1 MSTQTSTARS
11 GTTTAN
17 PATPALPLETSSPST
32 PASLDKA
39 DNDSP
44 TLGGAGNGAEG
55 RQDADKRAEAGRDA
69 VHDEKEDPRSVEGS
83 GLAGWLMRHARAK
96 KRPSQP
102 VSGSDVQAEAGD
114 SSEYHYVKP
123 EFRDLPILSGLVCP
137 FSVLLDIPGLTT
149 RWYIRTEG
157 YNIVETQPN
166 PALLDVGQAISLAF
180 GVLAN
185 AALVW
190 RFLEHRPRV
199 CTWVAIV
206 ALTMHDALNITIVT
220 WFGVAHRFSD
230 GFTYGDA
237 FWLSVASTAA
247 STFCNITLVLDLAR
261 TKDFD
266 KKGSGLTEKQ
276 RTLVIAT
283 MVFFV
288 YLSLG
293 ALCFSYLIGGLTFID
308 ALYFVCC
315 TVTSV
320 GFGDIVPITAGAR
333 VFCMLYAAI
342 GLVLLALTIAV
353 ARETIIETFEAN
365 YRSRRDKLAER
376 ARARKEEARR
386 RVVEGRERRRRVLE
400 EAQVQAQGQGLGVE
414 VKESRVVGAAGG
426 GRGGRGAVVGRNG
439 SKEEQVALDM
449 PARTLTFSVPTLPE
463 DDHLPADSLLH
474 RLRRTLSRP
483 FHHAAKEVDFRR
495 SLKDFRSGGSLARRS
510 SVSSLSST
518 LTTSSLDESFRSLKD
533 QLVREQREE
542 FRIKL
547 GISFGLFLI
556 FWLGGSAIFM
566 FTERWTYGV
575 ALYFSCTYFL
585 TIGFGDYSPKSAAGR
600 AFFVAWALL
609 GVANMTLLLSVLTES
624 WSSRYKS
631 SIDDGRLKKT
641 MRRLDLRKKPDAS
654 GSTNPNSSS
663 VSLLAS
669 EGYTVPSQ
677 PIPPHELP
685 EKIVETIKGFH
696 KHARYFLLGRT
707 GDPPPQLR
715 FLLEA
720 ADEVDE
726 KVESLV
732 AGGATSLAD
741 SGAQGD
747 TKHYLFM
754 VSYERQFDALVD
766 SAEQLSQ
773 AIKTTAAELEALNV
787 ENDRLRAE
795 LLQLQAEHSACE
807 PPQAQAPVR
816 HIPFP
821 FVHRPPGGFGDE
833 EVEEELVEE
842 VDEADDKSTIKK
854 TASEGG

>member
-1 MSTQTSTARS
+1 MSTQTSTAHS
-11 GTTTAN
+11 GATAAH
-17 PATPALPLETSSPST
+17 PPVPALPLETSSPST
-32 PASLDKA
+32 PESLDKA

-44 TLGGAGNGAEG
+44 RLGGAGDGAEG
-55 RQDADKRAEAGRDA
+55 GQGADGPVEADREA
-69 VHDEKEDPRSVEGS
+69 VRGEEEDPRLVEGS
-83 GLAGWLMRHARAK
+83 GLAGWFMRHARAK

-102 VSGSDVQAEAGD
+102 VNGSDGHAEAGD
-114 SSEYHYVKP
+114 SSEYHFVKP

-157 YNIVETQPN
+157 YNIIETQPN

-180 GVLAN
+180 GVVAN

-190 RFLEHRPRV
+190 RFLEHRPRI

-247 STFCNITLVLDLAR
+247 STFCNITLALDLAR

-320 GFGDIVPITAGAR
+320 GFGDIVPLTAGAR
-333 VFCMLYAAI
+333 VFCMLYASI

-386 RVVEGRERRRRVLE
+386 RAVEGRERRRRVLE
-400 EAQVQAQGQGLGVE
+400 EAARQGRTAGEGEALEGG
-414 VKESRVVGAAGG
+414 GAAGG
-426 GRGGRGAVVGRNG
+426 GRGGRAAVMGRKDG
-439 SKEEQVALDM
+439 SKEERVALDM
-449 PARTLTFSVPTLPE
+449 PTRTLTFSAPTLPE
-463 DDHLPADSLLH
+463 DDHVPADSLLH
-474 RLRRTLSRP
+474 RLRRTVSRP
-483 FHHAAKEVDFRR
+483 FHDAAKEVDFRR
-495 SLKDFRSGGSLARRS
+495 SLKDFRSGASLARRS
-510 SVSSLSST
+510 SISSLSSS

-566 FTERWTYGV
+566 VTERWTYGV

-585 TIGFGDYSPKSAAGR
+585 TIGYSPKSAAGR

-654 GSTNPNSSS
+654 GSNPNSSS

-754 VSYERQFDALVD
+754 ISYERQFDALVD

-773 AIKTTAAELEALNV
+773 AIKTTTAELEALNV

-833 EVEEELVEE
+833 EVEEELVEA
-842 VDEADDKSTIKK
+842 VDEADDQSTIRK
-854 TASEGG
+854 TQSEGG

>member
-1 MSTQTSTARS
+1 MSTVLKTARS
-11 GTTTAN
+11 A
-17 PATPALPLETSSPST
+17 ATVPALSLETSSPSS
-32 PASLDKA
+32 PESLDKA
-39 DNDSP
+39 DGDP
-44 TLGGAGNGAEG
+44 PRLAATGEG
-55 RQDADKRAEAGRDA
+55 VGERQ
-69 VHDEKEDPRSVEGS
+69 
-83 GLAGWLMRHARAK
+83 
-96 KRPSQP
+96 
-102 VSGSDVQAEAGD
+102 EAGD
-114 SSEYHYVKP
+114 SSEYHFVKP
-123 EFRDLPILSGLVCP
+123 EFRALPILSGLVCP

-149 RWYIRTEG
+149 RWYIRTDG

-180 GVLAN
+180 GVVAN

-190 RFLEHRPRV
+190 RFLEHRPRI

-206 ALTMHDALNITIVT
+206 ALTMHDAINITIVT
-220 WFGVAHRFSD
+220 WFGVVHRGAD

-261 TKDFD
+261 TKNFD

-293 ALCFSYLIGGLTFID
+293 ALCFSYLIGDLTFID

-320 GFGDIVPITAGAR
+320 GFGDIVPVTAGAR
-333 VFCMLYAAI
+333 VFCMIYAAI

-386 RVVEGRERRRRVLE
+386 RMVEGRERRRRAVE
-400 EAQVQAQGQGLGVE
+400 EGLRLGRAE
-414 VKESRVVGAAGG
+414 GEAAGEEEGAAPPGG
-426 GRGGRGAVVGRNG
+426 GRRGIGALAGKNG
-439 SKEEQVALDM
+439 SKGQQVALDM
-449 PARTLTFSVPTLPE
+449 RTRTLTFSAPTLP
-463 DDHLPADSLLH
+463 DDDDGNRLPQDSFLH
-474 RLRRTLSRP
+474 RLRQTISRP
-483 FHHAAKEVDFRR
+483 FHHAAKEVSFRR
-495 SLKDFRSGGSLARRS
+495 SLEKFRSGTSLDRQS
-510 SVSSLSST
+510 SISSRSST
-518 LTTSSLDESFRSLKD
+518 LTSSSLDESFRSLKYR
-533 QLVREQREE
+533 LVREQREE

-566 FTERWTYGV
+566 VTERWTYGV

-585 TIGFGDYSPKSAAGR
+585 TIGFGDFSPHSAAGR

-641 MRRLDLRKKPDAS
+641 MRRLDLRKKPDAA
-654 GSTNPNSSS
+654 GNNIDNASS

-754 VSYERQFDALVD
+754 VSQFDALVD

-773 AIKTTAAELEALNV
+773 AIKTTTAELEALNV

-795 LLQLQAEHSACE
+795 LLQLQAEHSAGE
-807 PPQAQAPVR
+807 PPPVR

-842 VDEADDKSTIKK
+842 VDEADEKSTIRRM
-854 TASEGG
+854 ASSEGV